1 MSAEQAFPRPTIP
14 KDPVLSW
21 PALFGKKKAGIASF
35 MELGQLQFLTSGR
48 MGIGNA
54 LRLMGVRAGDRV
66 LVPAYHCNAMIE
78 PVAWLG
84 AIPVFYRIK
93 ADAGVDLDD
102 VARLLQEG
110 CASAMLVTHYF
121 GFPQDNQAI
130 AEFCQAHG
138 LAFLEDCA
146 HAFFGEVA
154 GKPIGSFG
162 QYAIAS
168 PWKFFPIYDGGCIA
182 MHGSDASG
190 LHLQHPGISLQIKS
204 AINALEAAFR
214 YRRLCIVRHIAKPL
228 LWMKDMVWGSIK
240 RAAGPERNKLSTA
253 PNSAEGGTSFE
264 PLWLDKR
271 MSLASRLLMH
281 ALDFGRII
289 ALRRS
294 HYQRLLDACNDIPGC
309 HPLFPVL
316 PEKVVPYAFPLVIDE
331 PERIFATLKRAGVP
345 IIRFGEVLWPGVDA
359 SICPISTEFSRKVF
373 QFPCHQELDAA
384 ELEWMIA
391 TIRSTMLCAHPGH

>member
-1 MSAEQAFPRPTIP
+1 MSTEPAFPASTIP

-21 PALFGKKKAGIASF
+21 PALFEKKEACIASF
-35 MELGQLQFLTSGR
+35 LELGQLQFLTSGR

-54 LRLMGVRAGDRV
+54 LRLMGVQAGDRV

-78 PVAWLG
+78 PVVWLG
-84 AIPVFYRIK
+84 ATPVFYRIK

-102 VARLLQEG
+102 VARLLGEG
-110 CASAMLVTHYF
+110 RASAMLVTHYF
-121 GFPQDNQAI
+121 GFPQDNQVI
-130 AEFCQAHG
+130 FEFCQTHA
-138 LAFLEDCA
+138 LPFFEDCA

-168 PWKFFPIYDGGCIA
+168 PWKFFAIYDGGCIA
-182 MHGSDASG
+182 MRSADASN
-190 LHLQHPGISLQIKS
+190 LRLQHPGISFQFKS

-214 YRRLCIVRHIAKPL
+214 YRRLRIVRHIAKPL
-228 LWMKDMVWGSIK
+228 LWLKDMIWNSIK
-240 RAAGPERNKLSTA
+240 RAAGSKRNTLSSA

-271 MSLASRLLMH
+271 MSVASRLLMH
-281 ALDFGRII
+281 ACDFGRII
-289 ALRRS
+289 TLRRR
-294 HYQRLLDACNDIPGC
+294 HYQRLLDACADIPGC

-316 PEKVVPYAFPLVIDE
+316 PDKVVPYAFPLFIDE
-331 PERIFATLKRAGVP
+331 PERLFAPLKRAGVP
-345 IIRFGEVLWPGVDA
+345 IIRFGEVLWPGMDA
-359 SICPISTEFSRKVF
+359 SICPISVEFSRKIF
-373 QFPCHQELDAA
+373 QFPCHQELDEA

-391 TIRSTMLCAHPGH
+391 TIRSTMLSTQSGH